1 MKKYFFLNRYAA
13 LLAITAALSFSSCA
27 KDPSVP
33 PTGGGTAEANM
44 VSGLAVDAQGK
55 PMAGVKIRAENPTGD
70 NIHVD
75 GTTGADGRYKLKLSS
90 IGGWKIYAWKEVEYQ
105 DKVYHLR
112 LGMKSDADYD
122 AFATDDKAVVKD
134 FVWKLSG
141 RIPDRSASYE
151 NGWGYF
157 GASLRLVNYN
167 DLVPVMPAGTKV
179 TVTLTPVGGAKY
191 LDGTSATAPV
201 VKTFTIQTGNS
212 NYYLGDIPV
221 TEYRI
226 SAESVLNGVIKKVFV
241 GANSS
246 SNLAEWLEFYF
257 DPAASSTGSYESGL
271 KSPGDYPFYLGRAN

>member
-1 MKKYFFLNRYAA
+1 MKKKFSLSRYAA
-13 LLAITAALSFSSCA
+13 VLAIIAAFSSSSCA
-27 KDPSVP
+27 KDPAVQ
-33 PTGGGTAEANM
+33 PTGSGPAEANT

-105 DKVYHLR
+105 GKVYHLR

-122 AFATDDKAVVKD
+122 AFSTDGKAIVKD

-157 GASLRLVNYN
+157 GASLRFVNYN
-167 DLVPVMPAGTKV
+167 DVVPAMPAGTKV
-179 TVTLTPVGGAKY
+179 TVTLTPVSGARY
-191 LDGTSATAPV
+191 LDGTPATTPV
-201 VKTFTIQTGNS
+201 VKTFTTQTGNS
-212 NYYLGDIPV
+212 NYYIGDIPV

-226 SAESVLNGVIKKVFV
+226 SAESVLNGVTKKVFI
-241 GANSS
+241 GANSA
-246 SNLAEWLEFYF
+246 SNLTEWLEFYV
-257 DPAASSTGSYESGL
+257 DPAASSAGSYESGL
-271 KSPGDYPFYLGRAN
+271 KSPNDFPFYLGRQN